1 MNLTKRY
8 RFIPAHNP
16 PAGNQ
21 FDLIGLNTDNALC
34 ITDYQQGNFYPQV
47 SHYLVEDTDSF
58 DLYAQAACDE
68 TINDLENQLEQF
80 QSQTIQLRDLFAI
93 AALMGEFVCKRGA
106 AIEPAVNFAYTI
118 ADKMIKAREADDRK
132 PTTADRKATE
142 RVANKIINRMK
153 GFDHGF

>member
-34 ITDYQQGNFYPQV
+34 ITDYQQGSFYPPV
-47 SHYLVEDTDSF
+47 TCYLPNDNILF
-58 DLYAQAACDE
+58 GRYAQATCNE
-68 TINDLENQLEQF
+68 TINELENQLEQF

-93 AALMGEFVCKRGA
+93 AALVGEFAANRGTT
-106 AIEPAVNFAYTI
+106 IEQAVTFSYAV
-118 ADKMIKAREADDRK
+118 ADKMIKAREADHEK
-132 PTTADRKATE
+132 
-142 RVANKIINRMK
+142 
-153 GFDHGF
+153 

>member
-34 ITDYQQGNFYPQV
+34 ITDYQQGSFYPPV
-47 SHYLVEDTDSF
+47 THYLPDDSGLF
-58 DLYAQAACDE
+58 DRYAKAACDE

-93 AALMGEFVCKRGA
+93 AALMGEFVCKRGT
-106 AIEPAVNFAYTI
+106 AIEPAVNFAYTM
-118 ADKMIKAREADDRK
+118 ADKMLKAREADDRK
-132 PTTADRKATE
+132 PTPADRKATE

>member
-8 RFIPAHNP
+8 RFISAQNP

-34 ITDYQQGNFYPQV
+34 ITDYQQGSFYPPV
-47 SHYLVEDTDSF
+47 TCYLPNDDILF
-58 DLYAQAACDE
+58 GRYAQAACDE

-93 AALMGEFVCKRGA
+93 AALVGEFAANRGTT
-106 AIEPAVNFAYTI
+106 IEQAVTFSYAV
-118 ADKMIKAREADDRK
+118 ADKMIKAREADHEK
-132 PTTADRKATE
+132 
-142 RVANKIINRMK
+142 
-153 GFDHGF
+153 